1 MLRSKSTPV
10 LSAVA
15 FAIAL
20 AATTPAYAV
29 DAKIEGQAKALQKKA
44 MEDNYLATEYAK
56 AKEQLDKAIALCA
69 GDKCAPAVKATLLRD
84 LATVQFIGL
93 NDKTGGAASMTE
105 AAKLDPKLEL
115 NPDYETKELKQL
127 LADAKK
133 AGAGTGTGTTPKP
146 PAGNGEVESDF
157 ELMAVPEQAV
167 RTPLP
172 LAVGY
177 EGDQKLVKVT
187 AHYKGFGMTSYKNL
201 ELKKLPDGK
210 NWGANVECL
219 DVIQGDFVYYVS
231 GYDAGN
237 DEVAT
242 AGTKKDPIHVAV
254 KATIEGPAP
263 HLPGA
268 QPLAQCPDTGD
279 CPPGFP
285 GCKKSSGGGLGDPTA
300 IGDDKSLKEEGVACE
315 SDEQCASD
323 TCGPND
329 NDDGEKVCRARPA
342 KAKFKRIWIGAA
354 VGANLS
360 FIPSASK
367 VCSLTPKDQ
376 PGEGRPLVDTG
387 YYCTSDGKNYP
398 LRGSDG
404 GDGSDNAAIDP
415 NQKGNSVSGGLAA
428 ATNFPLLL
436 TGDYAINANLLVG
449 ARLGI
454 VLGGYDATAAKSD
467 GKRFAAAPLHIEG
480 RATYLLGKDALM
492 KKGFAPMFFGGLG
505 ASTFEPSVPVSV
517 KTNEYSLNGETKPA
531 GTTKV
536 TAYYMGGPFFVNAGG
551 GGRFAVT
558 ENVALTGAVRL
569 NAAFGNGFLFS
580 ATPEIGAQIG
590 F

>member
-93 NDKTGGAASMTE
+93 SDKTGGAASMTE

-133 AGAGTGTGTTPKP
+133 AGAGTGTGTGTGTTPKP
-146 PAGNGEVESDF
+146 PTGNGEVESDF
-157 ELMAVPEQAV
+157 ELMAVPEQVV

-254 KATIEGPAP
+254 KAAIEGPAP

-300 IGDDKSLKEEGVACE
+300 VGDDKALKEEGVACE
-315 SDEQCASD
+315 SDEQCTSD
-323 TCGPND
+323 TCGAN
-329 NDDGEKVCRARPA
+329 NDGEKVCLARPA
-342 KAKFKRIWIGAA
+342 QAKFKRIWIGAT
-354 VGANLS
+354 VGMNLS
-360 FIPSASK
+360 FIPSASR
-367 VCSLTPKDQ
+367 VCSLDTDT
-376 PGEGRPLVDTG
+376 GRPVDG
-387 YYCTSDGKNYP
+387 GNYYCSDNGKNYP
-398 LRGSDG
+398 LRANDG
-404 GDGSDNAAIDP
+404 DTGGEENAKIDP
-415 NQKGNSVSGGLAA
+415 NQKSNSVTGGLA

-436 TGDYAINANLLVG
+436 SGDYAINPNLLVG

-505 ASTFEPSVPVSV
+505 ASTFEPSVPVTV
-517 KTNEYSLNGETKPA
+517 KLTDGTKISA
-531 GTTKV
+531 K
-536 TAYYMGGPFFVNAGG
+536 AYYMGGPFFVNAGG

-558 ENVALTGAVRL
+558 ESVALTGAVRF